1 MTLRNVVNSQAQK
14 ISTKKILPSN
24 LPGTM
29 RRHCAVFPSNVET
42 MPAYFLANTTSPLHV
57 SLQVNCI
64 RVPVV
69 EEGAPA
75 ESCFDI
81 MLESLKD
88 EPAST
93 QCVFSCQMGRG
104 RTTLGMVVAC
114 LIKEIQVGL
123 NGSIADR
130 RSVRK

>member
-1 MTLRNVVNSQAQK
+1 M
-14 ISTKKILPSN
+14 
-24 LPGTM
+24 
-29 RRHCAVFPSNVET
+29 
-42 MPAYFLANTTSPLHV
+42 
-57 SLQVNCI
+57 
-64 RVPVV
+64 PVV

-123 NGSIADR
+123 NGSIAEEVPESDKVSTFP
-130 RSVRK
+130 RSAPSSRS

>member
-1 MTLRNVVNSQAQK
+1 
-14 ISTKKILPSN
+14 
-24 LPGTM
+24 
-29 RRHCAVFPSNVET
+29 
-42 MPAYFLANTTSPLHV
+42 MP
-57 SLQVNCI
+57 LQVNCI

-123 NGSIADR
+123 NGSIAEEVPGSDKVPTLP
-130 RSVRK
+130 RSAPSSRS

>member
-1 MTLRNVVNSQAQK
+1 M
-14 ISTKKILPSN
+14 KKIKVWEVL
-24 LPGTM
+24 T
-29 RRHCAVFPSNVET
+29 VFPSNVKT

>member
-1 MTLRNVVNSQAQK
+1 MRMHDGPPN
-14 ISTKKILPSN
+14 ISLLIRLP
-24 LPGTM
+24 
-29 RRHCAVFPSNVET
+29 
-42 MPAYFLANTTSPLHV
+42 PLHV
-57 SLQVNCI
+57 PLQVNCI

-123 NGSIADR
+123 L
-130 RSVRK
+130 